1 MVNYMYGAV
10 MALLVVTMVDM
21 IDTHVP
27 NGLGYYVDLMMP
39 F

>member
-1 MVNYMYGAV
+1 MTNYIYGSATVALMVGM
-10 MALLVVTMVDM
+10 MDM

-27 NGLGYYVDLMMP
+27 NGLYYYVDLMMP